1 MDLKTRIYQNQ
12 YSKAYYAKNKEY
24 FQEYYK
30 NYYWNNRIK
39 IYNTTINW
47 LKLNTKSKK
56 LQSILKIENKP
67 KTIYW
72 Y

>member
-1 MDLKTRIYQNQ
+1 MDLKNRIYQNQ
-12 YSKAYYAKNKEY
+12 YSIVYYAKNKDY

-30 NYYWNNRIK
+30 NYYLN
-39 IYNTTINW
+39 TINW
-47 LKLNTKSKK
+47 LKLNKCKK
-56 LQSILKIENKP
+56 TESILKIENKP